1 MDVKE
6 HLNQIIELRQSINS
20 MIDRINELRELSTS
34 PGAANYTNTKV
45 QTTRNNDKIGSY
57 VAEIVDLE
65 NKVFDQVNKLI
76 DLLKDTIKKI
86 DILEDDQKL
95 ILWMRYLN
103 GKTWDEIAERMNMT
117 LSNLH
122 RIKNKALIEFEK
134 LRVRNL

>member
-1 MDVKE
+1 
-6 HLNQIIELRQSINS
+6 

-65 NKVFDQVNKLI
+65 NKVFDKVSDLV

-103 GKTWDEIAERMNMT
+103 GKTWDEIAVRMNMT